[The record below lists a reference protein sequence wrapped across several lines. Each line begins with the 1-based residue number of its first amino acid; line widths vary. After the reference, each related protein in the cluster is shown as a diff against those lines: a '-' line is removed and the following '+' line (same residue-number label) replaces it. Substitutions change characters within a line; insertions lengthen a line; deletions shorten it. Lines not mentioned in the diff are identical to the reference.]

1 MVPLKDVY
9 YNISVYYTQLNMVP

>member
-1 MVPLKDVY
+1 MVPLKDVC